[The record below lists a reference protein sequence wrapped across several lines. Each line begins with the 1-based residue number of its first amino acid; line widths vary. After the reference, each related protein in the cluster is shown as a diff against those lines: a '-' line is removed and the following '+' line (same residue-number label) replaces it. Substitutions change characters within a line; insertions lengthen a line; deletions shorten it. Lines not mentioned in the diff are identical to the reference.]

1 MYNIFELNEK
11 SLDDLKIIATE
22 MGIDDENRKPR
33 NPKKPSLRKRPLPKS
48 PLRPRKSL

>member
-22 MGIDDENRKPR
+22 MGHAATA
-33 NPKKPSLRKRPLPKS
+33 LPPMTLK
-48 PLRPRKSL
+48 